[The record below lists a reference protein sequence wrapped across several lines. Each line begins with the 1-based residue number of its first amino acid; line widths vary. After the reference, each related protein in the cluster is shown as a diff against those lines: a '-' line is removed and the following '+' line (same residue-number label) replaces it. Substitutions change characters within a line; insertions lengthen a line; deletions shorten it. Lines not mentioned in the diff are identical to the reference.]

1 MDNAADNENMGYV
14 SDDDDRM
21 SEVSANSLPVV
32 VNMMREARIEN
43 AAEGEQQKR
52 RVKPRRVLPIWT
64 RRIDRGISRP
74 R

>member
-21 SEVSANSLPVV
+21 SEVSASSLPVV
-32 VNMMREARIEN
+32 VNMMRVTGVED
-43 AAEGEQQKR
+43 AAEGEQQQR
-52 RVKPRRVLPIWT
+52 RVKPRRVQNMWT
-64 RRIDRGISRP
+64 RRIDRGMSRP